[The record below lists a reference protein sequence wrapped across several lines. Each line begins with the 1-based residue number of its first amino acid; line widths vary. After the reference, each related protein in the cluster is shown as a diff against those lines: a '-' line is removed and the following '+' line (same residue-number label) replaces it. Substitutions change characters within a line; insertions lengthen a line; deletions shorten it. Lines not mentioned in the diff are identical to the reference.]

1 MLSRTHL
8 WNEVWYFFIISLL
21 KTVFVGLKYMA
32 GGMTYFGLTWVSKL
46 CVRQH

>member
-1 MLSRTHL
+1 MR
-8 WNEVWYFFIISLL
+8 YGIFFIISLL